1 MMRSQAPQE
10 ELLALVARI
19 NAAAGALDTFEAYEA
34 SRARNNLLL
43 ECKRLITSIEDPDA
57 AVWPRAFQVNIAM
70 SIDIAATLGI
80 WEGLRNKKLV
90 TLLEILK
97 ISEADAGTTGLLP
110 IKTSPQW
117 VLTHSLIHVTVRILR
132 QLTAAGLLVDV
143 LDLGEPGYGLT
154 YLGRPYLDPNH
165 VSFNRFILQEVVP
178 TVRNSIQQKCFSTT
192 YSEGLPRERWIRLT
206 QDPVRAADMVKGM
219 MSLSTGG
226 LTPTAYPFGSELE
239 KLDIE
244 EDDVAIVDVAGGHGH
259 IMEEVRKQNPGLK
272 GRIVVQ
278 DLQSVLETAPDGQPD
293 LIEFMAHDIFKPQP
307 IRAAHVYYL
316 RHIIHDW
323 DDDSVTIILDHLTPI
338 MKARPQTKLL
348 LADLVLPTTSID
360 MQEAVRDFTMFRI
373 GGLER
378 TEAHW
383 RQLLAKSGL
392 GVKKI
397 WRGIEPE
404 ACVEC
409 TLIDSDGYGEPV
421 VDLDLS

>member
-1 MMRSQAPQE
+1 
-10 ELLALVARI
+10 
-19 NAAAGALDTFEAYEA
+19 
-34 SRARNNLLL
+34 
-43 ECKRLITSIEDPDA
+43 
-57 AVWPRAFQVNIAM
+57 M

-90 TLLEILK
+90 TLSEILK
-97 ISEADAGTTGLLP
+97 ISEADAGTTGLLS
-110 IKTSPQW
+110 IKTSRQW

-244 EDDVAIVDVAGGHGH
+244 KDDVAIVDVAGGQGH

-272 GRIVVQ
+272 GRVVVQ
-278 DLQSVLETAPDGQPD
+278 DLQSVLETAPDGPPD

-323 DDDSVTIILDHLTPI
+323 DDSSVTIILDHLTPI